1 METTQRNATAAHTV
15 VLALDKDMYF
25 TVSEGVLRPL
35 ARKAALAAIAHT
47 TVMLQSG
54 NIVRFAVAGVVQS

>member
-1 METTQRNATAAHTV
+1 METTQRNATAAHTI
-15 VLALDKDMYF
+15 VLNIDKDIFY
-25 TVSEGVLRPL
+25 TVTNGVMKPL